1 MGVINRSFK
10 WLTSYVSG
18 NNIDI
23 RNGGHTMFHF
33 FGTSNKANVAVTPET
48 AFKVS
53 AFYSCVRNISEDI
66 AKLPFKV
73 LLVDSAGN
81 KINQKFHPA
90 STLLNQKPNQ
100 YSTPLTLK
108 QTIIDRALRKGNGY
122 ALIIRND
129 DATPVEMLFIE
140 TENVVPILQ
149 ERKLFYR
156 INDPVLGIE
165 GVYSGEDVFHLR
177 GMGDGYQGISVLKY
191 AAESMGKA
199 IATQEYAAK
208 FYGSGANMTGLL
220 KANGYT
226 DEAKAKKVKESF
238 MRSYLED
245 GVGMMPGNVDFQ
257 KMSFSADEAQML
269 GSQEFN
275 VKDVAR
281 WFRMPLSKL
290 QTSESISNIEA
301 LSIEYVN
308 DCLDPWITRFE
319 QEVAAKLFT
328 AKEQQM
334 LEARIDTW
342 PLLKGDTA
350 AQERRIK
357 TLFYVGA
364 GSANDALRSLD
375 LNTIPNGDR
384 KYVPVNMVPVDLVN
398 TFWSSKNS
406 TNVPTGSPDA
416 SGSGAN
422 NGNIN
427 QQ

>member
-1 MGVINRSFK
+1 MAKLFRSLSWLPGWIN
-10 WLTSYVSG
+10 G
-18 NNIDI
+18 NNIDL
-23 RNGGHTMFHF
+23 RTGGHTLFQLW
-33 FGTSNKANVAVTPET
+33 GGANKANVAVTPET
-48 AFKVS
+48 ALKVS
-53 AFYSCVRNISEDI
+53 AFYSAVRNISEDI

-73 LLVDSAGN
+73 LLIDSAGN

-90 STLLNQKPNQ
+90 SVLLNQQPNKF
-100 YSTPLTLK
+100 STPLTLK

-122 ALIIRND
+122 ALIIRD
-129 DATPVEMLFIE
+129 EDAVPVELLFIE
-140 TENVVPILQ
+140 TENVVPILN
-149 ERKLFYR
+149 ERQLFYR
-156 INDPVLGIE
+156 INDPILKIE
-165 GVYSGEDVFHLR
+165 GVYPGADVFHLR

-220 KANGYT
+220 KANGFT
-226 DEAKAKKVKESF
+226 DEGKAKKVKESF

-290 QTSESISNIEA
+290 QTNEQISNIEA

-319 QEVAAKLFT
+319 QEVAAKLFAT
-328 AKEQQM
+328 NEQQ
-334 LEARIDTW
+334 LYEARIDTW

-364 GSANDALRSLD
+364 SSANDALRSLD
-375 LNTIPNGDR
+375 LNTIANGER
-384 KYVPVNMVPVDLVN
+384 KFVPVNMVPADLVDA
-398 TFWSSKNS
+398 FWKSKTPDNI
-406 TNVPTGSPDA
+406 PQGSPDA

-422 NGNIN
+422 NANIN
-427 QQ
+427 QN